1 METKAQA
8 NRCDICGRSCRLTAR
23 QHECYMKI
31 PERVE
36 TVWHPSFDD
45 PGAQELYFSAS
56 ASAAEHVRWRLF
68 PEVPEDTY
76 DAPVRK
82 ALGREAEAQLF
93 LKYNYARY
101 QLAQLQEQQLKRP
114 SVKRAVEMTQWHDQ
128 VQRVR
133 EELAAANLSLV
144 IAMAKRTRI
153 PNVEFPE
160 LISEGNVAL
169 LRAIEKFDVSRGFKF
184 STYAC
189 RAILKGYN
197 RMAGK
202 TGRYNSRFGV
212 TFDPELEQTDYDLHR
227 DDMARDELVEDVRE
241 VFARNRAALTEI
253 EQTVLRERFGLDGR
267 GEGKTLA
274 EVSRIVDLSNE
285 RVRQVQ
291 NRALAKLKNILSDR
305 YVAA

>member
-1 METKAQA
+1 METKVKTD
-8 NRCDICGRSCRLTAR
+8 RCDICGRSCRLTAR
-23 QHECYMKI
+23 QHECYLKI

-45 PGAQELYFSAS
+45 PGAQELYFSADS
-56 ASAAEHVRWRLF
+56 ARVEHVRWRLF

-101 QLAQLQEQQLKRP
+101 LLARLQEQQIKKP
-114 SVKRAVEMTQWHDQ
+114 TAKRAVEMAQWHEQ
-128 VQRVR
+128 VQHVR

-189 RAILKGYN
+189 RAILKGFN

-202 TGRYNSRFGV
+202 TGRYTTRFGV
-212 TFDPELEQTDYDLHR
+212 NFDPELERTDYDLHR
-227 DDMARDELVEDVRE
+227 DEMERDELVEDVRD
-241 VFARNRAALTEI
+241 VFDRNRAALTDI
-253 EQTVLRERFGLDGR
+253 EQAVLRERFGLDGH
-267 GEGKTLA
+267 GEAKTLA

-291 NRALAKLKNILSDR
+291 NRALAKLKSVLSDR
-305 YVAA
+305 FVAA

>member
-1 METKAQA
+1 METKTKA

-31 PERVE
+31 PERVDP
-36 TVWHPSFDD
+36 VYHPSFED

-56 ASAAEHVRWRLF
+56 AARAEHVRWRLF

-93 LKYNYARY
+93 LKYNFARY
-101 QLAQLQEQQLKRP
+101 QLARLQEQQAKKP
-114 SVKRAVEMTQWHDQ
+114 SVKRAVEMTHWHEQ
-128 VQRVR
+128 VQHVR

-189 RAILKGYN
+189 RAILKGFN

-202 TGRYNSRFGV
+202 TGRYTSRFGV
-212 TFDPELEQTDYDLHR
+212 NFDPELERSDYDLHR
-227 DDMARDELVEDVRE
+227 DEIERDELVEDVRD

-253 EQTVLRERFGLDGR
+253 EQTVLRERFGLDGK

-274 EVSRIVDLSNE
+274 EVSRVVGLSNE

-291 NRALAKLKNILSDR
+291 NRAMAKLKNVLGDR